1 MINNHNMASETNQSA
16 SKVMGPAVAKKTSE
30 DRMKKIQYPTLIDL
44 VEESAARY
52 PTKLAFRVS
61 RENGA
66 GYDEISYS
74 ELKKKSDQLAAALQ
88 MRGLQKGERVL
99 VVARPRTEW
108 VVSALGIL
116 KAGGTVIPVDASW
129 QPGEVQRVI
138 REAEAV
144 GAIVDQKH
152 IEHIQGATLRHA
164 FCMDAGKSL
173 PALSEL
179 FDGNGLQKYDISQ
192 DDIAFFMCTSGTTG
206 NAKIVMLAHSN
217 MSPNITA
224 SLERLVITQEDRAVT
239 IAPWYHIFGLV
250 TVFAILYRGA
260 TMIYTDDFKNLSK
273 YLSENE
279 ATILAAVPKLYHV
292 MFHQLEHRVNA
303 KPITKLLY
311 QYLPKVVGWQMKKR
325 LTHGKLRFFLSGSAP
340 LDVGVEKAFRRLG
353 IGVIEGYGMT
363 ECSPV
368 LTFSTSFNEKHGSVG
383 PAIENVELRI
393 DHPDQDGIGEVVAR
407 GPNIMR
413 GYYKNQEKTDEMIE
427 PSGWLHTGDLGCL
440 DSDGWLYLKG
450 RKKNV
455 IVLESGKNVYPE
467 EVEAELSRIAYIED
481 IMIKGGKRDGVE
493 VIKAFVYPKKES
505 LAEKSSEEIKHLI
518 WEAIKAQSKN
528 MAPYKRLLSS
538 TDLVILEQP
547 LAKTSKLDIKR
558 FLYDE
563 HGKSIVAS
571 K

>member
-1 MINNHNMASETNQSA
+1 MMNNY
-16 SKVMGPAVAKKTSE
+16 KTSSQT
-30 DRMKKIQYPTLIDL
+30 KFKISTEGGPIVTQRPSKDSMQKTQYPSLIDL

-52 PTKLAFRVS
+52 PNKLAFRIS
-61 RENGA
+61 RENGN
-66 GYDEISYS
+66 GYDDITYS
-74 ELKKKSDQLAAALQ
+74 DLKKKSDQLGASLQ
-88 MRGLQKGERVL
+88 VRGLKKGERIL
-99 VVARPRTEW
+99 VVARPRSVW
-108 VVSALGIL
+108 IVAALGIL

-152 IEHIQGATLRHA
+152 IEHIKDTSLQHV
-164 FCMDAGKSL
+164 FCMDAEKNM

-179 FDGNGLQKYDISQ
+179 LTGTGLQKYDIHH

-217 MSPNITA
+217 VSPNIIA
-224 SLERLVITQEDRAVT
+224 SLERLVITNEDRAVT
-239 IAPWYHIFGLV
+239 IAPWYHIFGLI

-260 TMIYTDDFKNLSK
+260 TMIYTDDFKNLPK
-273 YLSENE
+273 YLRENE
-279 ATILAAVPKLYHV
+279 ATILAAVPKLYHA

-303 KPITKLLY
+303 KPLTKFLY
-311 QYLPKVVGWQMKKR
+311 NFLPKLVGWQMKKR
-325 LTHGKLRFFLSGSAP
+325 LTNGKLRFFLSGSAP
-340 LDVGVEKAFRRLG
+340 LDVGVETAFRRIG

-368 LTFSTSFNEKHGSVG
+368 LTFSTAFNEKNGSVG

-393 DHPDQDGIGEVVAR
+393 DHPDADGIGEVVAR

-440 DSDGWLYLKG
+440 DKDGWLYLKG

-467 EVEAELSRIAYIED
+467 EVEAELSRIPYIED
-481 IMIKGGKRDGVE
+481 IMIKGGKRDGLE
-493 VIKAFVYPKKES
+493 VIKAFVYPRKDTLVGQS
-505 LAEKSSEEIKHLI
+505 LDEIKHLI
-518 WEAIKAQSKN
+518 WETIKTQGKN
-528 MAPYKRLLSS
+528 MAQYKRLLSS
-538 TDLVILEQP
+538 SDLIILEQP

-563 HGKSIVAS
+563 HGKAVRT